1 MYDMTAFQ
9 RDLLYVIAGLEE
21 PHGLEIK
28 RELGRYYGGD
38 ANQGQLYP
46 NLDAL
51 HEQGLVNKGEEGP
64 ADQ

>member
-28 RELGRYYGGD
+28 RELGRYYGETPIRD
-38 ANQGQLYP
+38 NSTRISMRCT
-46 NLDAL
+46 NR
-51 HEQGLVNKGEEGP
+51 VW
-64 ADQ
+64 